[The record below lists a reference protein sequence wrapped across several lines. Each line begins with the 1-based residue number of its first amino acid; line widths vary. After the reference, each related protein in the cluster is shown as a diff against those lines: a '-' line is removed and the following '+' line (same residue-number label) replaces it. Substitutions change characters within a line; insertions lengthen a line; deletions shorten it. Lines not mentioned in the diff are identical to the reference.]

1 MVKTRLLWGTG
12 TALTVLASVTGAPA
26 QAAPVRKAPVLKPT
40 AKAPQKALQKAS
52 QKAAPAV
59 AAVPADLTGLTLEP
73 ASIVLDGPRS
83 LQYLVVTGTAKDGS
97 THDLTG
103 QVRFSLADAKPAKVA
118 GGVLRPVA
126 DGKTRLTATLGK
138 LSTAPVEV
146 TVQNATAPV
155 AVEFINDVMP
165 VLAKGG
171 CNATA
176 CHGSPVGKGGF
187 KLSLFGYEP
196 GEDFKAI
203 AEDQKGK
210 RINAKAP
217 EQSLLLTKA
226 TMSIPHAGGVRF
238 KTDSP
243 EYKILLAWLK
253 EGAPGVGEFEARV
266 KQLRVL
272 PGQPWMPRPEAVQR
286 LVVVA
291 EMTDG
296 SVRDITQKA
305 VYSSN
310 DDAIA
315 DVDDRGL
322 VTAKRPGETAVMV
335 RYLGQVAI
343 SRIAV
348 LPSWKLPESKLGQ
361 ANYIDKLVQAKL
373 QKLRTAPAPLC
384 SDEEFVRRTYLDAC
398 GIIPTAEEAKAFLED
413 TSPDKRAKLI
423 DQLLARPEHTDLW
436 TLRWNDTIRNNP
448 RLTRVGAEPFAQ
460 WIREQIA
467 SNRPYNEWVS
477 DILTATGKTSPM
489 QLDMANLPR
498 QLQRQL
504 EGANPRQKERIEA
517 MVQDLNSRPANPP
530 ANYFV
535 ISKDPL
541 DTTSA
546 TSQIFLG
553 VRIECARCHNHP
565 FEKWTQNDYYGLAA
579 FFTGVQARGNNQTPS
594 VVTVNF
600 RTGNPRHPKT
610 NEIMEPKTLDDLQ
623 VKVPKGEDKR
633 VELAAWMTSPENP
646 FFARSLVNRL
656 WGHYFG
662 RGIVEPV
669 DDFRVTNPASNPEL
683 LDALAKDFVDHK
695 FDLKQMHRTI
705 LNSRTYQE
713 SSVPNQ
719 YNRHDVSNF
728 ARYYPK
734 RLMAEQLY
742 DSISQATGVY
752 LGGGGRA
759 GRRPGKAARYGASEV
774 AGGTNRVMQLPTV
787 VAGARGGGGAN
798 AGVVQ
803 FLDTFGKPRRE
814 AVCECERSYD
824 GNIGQALALINGD
837 EVNDKI
843 AAPQGRVQRLIRS
856 TTTEAQLAEELYLAA
871 LSRRPTPEEL
881 NDATSLLRSS
891 KTKAE
896 GAEDL
901 MWSLLNSREFLFNH

>member
-1 MVKTRLLWGTG
+1 MAKSRLLWGTG
-12 TALTVLASVTGAPA
+12 TAAAVLAAAGVPS
-26 QAAPVRKAPVLKPT
+26 QAAPTRKAPARKPAGT
-40 AKAPQKALQKAS
+40 SAKAAPQKAS
-52 QKAAPAV
+52 
-59 AAVPADLTGLTLEP
+59 AVPTDLTGLTLEP
-73 ASIVLDGPRS
+73 ASIILDGPRS
-83 LQYLVVTGTAKDGS
+83 LQYLVVTGTTKDGS
-97 THDLTG
+97 TYDVTD
-103 QVRFSLADAKPAKVA
+103 QVKLSLSDAKPAKLSA
-118 GGVLRPVA
+118 GVLRPVA
-126 DGKTRLTATLGK
+126 DGTTRLIATLGK
-138 LSTAPVEV
+138 LAAKPVEV
-146 TVQNATAPV
+146 TVQNAAAPA

-203 AEDQKGK
+203 SDEKAK
-210 RINAKAP
+210 RINVKAP
-217 EQSLLLTKA
+217 EQSLLLTKSVMA
-226 TMSIPHAGGVRF
+226 TPHAGGMRF

-272 PGQPWMPRPEAVQR
+272 PGQPWMPRPDASQR

-296 SVRDITQKA
+296 SVRDVTQKA

-315 DVDDRGL
+315 DVDDRGK

-348 LPSWKLPESKLGQ
+348 LPSWKLPESKLGK
-361 ANYIDKLVQAKL
+361 ANYIDELVQAKL

-384 SDEEFVRRTYLDAC
+384 TDEEFVRRVYLDVC
-398 GIIPTAEEAKAFLED
+398 GIIPSVEDAQAFLQD
-413 TSPDKRAKLI
+413 PDPAKRAKLI
-423 DQLLARPEHTDLW
+423 DRLLERPEHTDLW
-436 TLRWNDTIRNNP
+436 TLRWNDTLRNNP
-448 RLTRVGAEPFAQ
+448 RLTRVGAAPFAE
-460 WIREQIA
+460 WIREQLA
-467 SNRPYNEWVS
+467 ANRPYNEWVS

-489 QLDMANLPR
+489 QLDIDNLPR

-504 EGANPRQKERIEA
+504 EGANERKKEQIAA
-517 MVQDLNSRPANPP
+517 MVKDLNARPANPP

-610 NEIMEPKTLDDLQ
+610 NEIVEPKTLNDLQ

-633 VELAAWMTSPENP
+633 VELAAWMTAPENP
-646 FFARSLVNRL
+646 YFARSLVNRL

-719 YNRHDVSNF
+719 FNRHDVSNF

-742 DSISQATGVY
+742 DSISQATGIY
-752 LGGGGRA
+752 LGAAGGGR
-759 GRRPGKAARYGASEV
+759 RRPGKAARYEGAV
-774 AGGTNRVMQLPTV
+774 ATNGSRVMQLPTV
-787 VAGARGGGGAN
+787 VPGYRTGPGAN

-814 AVCECERSYD
+814 AVCECERSAD

-837 EVNDKI
+837 EVNEKI
-843 AAPQGRVQRLIRS
+843 AAPQGRVQ
-856 TTTEAQLAEELYLAA
+856 QLVRTAAADPQLVEGLYLAA